1 MTMDVF
7 ELYFNCVE
15 KGKGGPLRLLLV
27 RPQRD
32 LPKAALQ

>member
-15 KGKGGPLRLLLV
+15 KGKGDHCVYCWFGPN
-27 RPQRD
+27 
-32 LPKAALQ
+32 